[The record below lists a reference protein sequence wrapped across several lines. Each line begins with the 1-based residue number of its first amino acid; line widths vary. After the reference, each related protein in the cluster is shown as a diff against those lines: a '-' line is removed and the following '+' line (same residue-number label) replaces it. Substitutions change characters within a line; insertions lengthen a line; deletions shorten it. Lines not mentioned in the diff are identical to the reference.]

1 MQQFA
6 EPHVEKILNLN
17 DWDAK
22 QKAVDELF
30 EQVHE
35 ELKKSDSDDDYVPIV
50 IGSQPNFPILVEQ
63 ALEKYLRKVVRDEKV
78 SFDVEGKGNAHEE
91 EKVNLDEVAVPIF
104 MDLMKAKD
112 PSLDE
117 NGIPKLLHPLTTH
130 KRDGTGRMVEEWE
143 LAANVKTRRIMIRQ
157 CTRDIA
163 QAIDQCNGSRVF
175 VTGRKG
181 AGKTAALAAI
191 VASARESG
199 HIVLYLPDGDRLRK
213 HGFYVEVNNHIQG
226 AKEKLFDVPML
237 SKEVCSQLWQS
248 HSKDMGGIIVTKEIL
263 EKYMSKDQFK
273 KLNSFTEYANADG
286 SMLLSDLLKVGG
298 DNVALAAACY
308 SAAIDTLMAQTS
320 KPFTV
325 VMDQFNC
332 YYDYGHYFHGEYDKV
347 AKKSIPL
354 DKITLFRPLIHA
366 VGVVKTDDNEFLTI
380 EPKPIKRGGIV
391 VGITQSH
398 AVANRFTTELTS
410 KMKESNAQV
419 VDVPQYSAIEV
430 DHILANFE
438 IIGIGRLRFDRG
450 ETVMD
455 KHEVAFLRMISG
467 GLGQSLLD
475 ACVQ

>member
-1 MQQFA
+1 
-6 EPHVEKILNLN
+6 
-17 DWDAK
+17 
-22 QKAVDELF
+22 
-30 EQVHE
+30 
-35 ELKKSDSDDDYVPIV
+35 
-50 IGSQPNFPILVEQ
+50 
-63 ALEKYLRKVVRDEKV
+63 
-78 SFDVEGKGNAHEE
+78 
-91 EKVNLDEVAVPIF
+91 

-112 PSLDE
+112 ASLDE
-117 NGIPKLLHPLTTH
+117 KGIPKVLHPLTSH

-143 LAANVKTRRIMIRQ
+143 LAANVKTKRIMIRQ

-163 QAIDQCNGSRVF
+163 HALDQCNGSRVF

-213 HGFYVEVNNHIQG
+213 HGFYVEVNNHVQG
-226 AKEKLFDVPML
+226 AKEKLFDIPML
-237 SKEVCSQLWQS
+237 SKEVCSQLCQS
-248 HSKDMGGIIVTKEIL
+248 HAKDMGGITVAKETL
-263 EKYMSKDQFK
+263 EKFMSKDQLK
-273 KLNSFTEYANADG
+273 KLSNFTENAADDG
-286 SMLLSDLLKVGG
+286 SVLLGDLLKVGG
-298 DNVALAAACY
+298 ENAPLAAGCY
-308 SAAIDTLMAQTS
+308 GAAIDTLMTQTS

-332 YYDYGHYFHGEYDKV
+332 YYDYGHYFHGEYDKF
-347 AKKSIPL
+347 AKRSIPL

-366 VGVVKTDDNEFLTI
+366 VGVVKSDDHSFSAI
-380 EPKPIKRGGIV
+380 EPKPITRGGIV

-410 KMKESNAQV
+410 AIKESNAKV

-450 ETVMD
+450 ESVMD
-455 KHEVAFLRMISG
+455 KHEVAFLRMVSG
-467 GLGQSLLD
+467 GLGQPLLD